1 MKSLSDSKKKGFSKK
16 AFFFCS
22 GGHRLPKEER
32 DENQLTEWDEVLD
45 DDEIEA
51 GSISQSPIEISI
63 KQVLIM

>member
-1 MKSLSDSKKKGFSKK
+1 
-16 AFFFCS
+16 
-22 GGHRLPKEER
+22 LPKEER

-63 KQVLIM
+63 KQVLIMYKSAMIHHTTP